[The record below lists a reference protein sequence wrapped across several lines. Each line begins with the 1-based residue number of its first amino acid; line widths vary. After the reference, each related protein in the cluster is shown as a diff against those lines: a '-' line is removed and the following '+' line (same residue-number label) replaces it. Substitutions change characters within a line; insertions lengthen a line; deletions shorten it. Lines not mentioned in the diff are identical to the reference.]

1 MYQKKHGIEL
11 PYIYYLG
18 YNVTLKTGNEEI
30 KLQTFETDN
39 GFVGVKVPILEEG
52 NIQVKYTGTWLMNVS
67 NFVSL
72 VGVCIFVGISLK
84 KLSYIDCR

>member
-52 NIQVKYTGTWLMNVS
+52 KIEVKYTGTWLMNIA

-72 VGVCIFVGISLK
+72 VGMCIFVGICLK
-84 KLSYIDCR
+84 KFN